1 MPVNIPA
8 QTKYLENANDIKWST
23 LRSTFNSSSTGEV
36 KFSTF
41 RRDTDKNSVDPI
53 IPDATE
59 NNGVSTGNDLKV
71 SGFRG
76 VIKEYGIEYSGTE
89 ANVNLGLTQYWN
101 QNLNKNIKK
110 RIKTVDGSVAYASD
124 TNNYAMKLDA
134 EMYNVTF
141 DHSGQMYGQGG
152 NASAP
157 GGPALYLFNRS
168 SLTGPSAT
176 TQLKVSSTGRIWAGG
191 GGGKPGNRG
200 SGGGNATCYSS
211 NNYQVLANNVG
222 PNPNGINVS
231 RRCRKGQSGGT
242 YLQIIPRETRSQC
255 RGGGARRS
263 QGYPRYMCAMNWVI
277 RCHFS
282 SAYSISGNPG
292 SGGAGGPGRG
302 YNRFNS
308 SLAGGAGSSG
318 SGSQCPGGG
327 AVARGNDGN
336 PGSAGAEWGQSGGTG
351 GGAAGKSITGNRF
364 NVIGETTTRVKGPK
378 SFI

>member
-36 KFSTF
+36 KFSTY

-76 VIKEYGIEYSGTE
+76 VIKEYGIQYSGTE

-110 RIKTVDGSVAYASD
+110 KITTVDSSVAYASN
-124 TNNYAMKLDA
+124 TSNYAMKLDA
-134 EMYNVTF
+134 EMYNVSF
-141 DHSGQMYGQGG
+141 NHSGQMYGQGG
-152 NASAP
+152 NAQAP

-168 SLTGPSAT
+168 ILTGASAT
-176 TQLKVSSTGRIWAGG
+176 TQLKVTSTGRIWAGG
-191 GGGKPGNRG
+191 GGGNPGNRG
-200 SGGGNATCYSS
+200 SGGGSARCYSS

-222 PNPNGINVS
+222 PKPNMISSSN
-231 RRCRKGQSGGT
+231 RCRRVQAGGSA
-242 YLQIIPRETRSQC
+242 LALIPRETRSQC
-255 RGGGARRS
+255 RGGGSRRS
-263 QGYPRYMCAMNWVI
+263 QGYPRYMCSMNWII
-277 RCHFS
+277 RCTHS
-282 SAYSISGNPG
+282 SSYTISGSPG
-292 SGGAGGPGRG
+292 NGGNGGPGRG
-302 YNRFNS
+302 YDRFNS
-308 SLAGGAGSSG
+308 SLAGSPGNGG
-318 SGSQCPGGG
+318 SGSSCPGGG
-327 AVARGNDGN
+327 AVARGNAGN
-336 PGSAGAEWGQSGGTG
+336 AGASGAEWGQSS

-364 NVIGETTTRVKGPK
+364 NVVGETTTRIKGPK